1 MKSWFMYVLTCADKS
16 FYCGITT
23 NIKLRVEEHNGKKSG
38 AKYTRSRRPVCLLYS
53 ESHFSRSTASQ
64 AEYRFKKL
72 TRKAKIRYMVEMCE
86 KAYDDDYKAYKANL
100 EKDVPPN

>member
-1 MKSWFMYVLTCADKS
+1 MKKWYLYIVKCSDNSLYT
-16 FYCGITT
+16 GITT
-23 NIKLRVEEHNGKKSG
+23 DINRRVVEHNASKRG

-72 TRKAKIRYMVEMCE
+72 TRKAKISYMVKMCE
-86 KAYDDDYKAYKANL
+86 KAYDDDYKVYKASL